1 METKDSFTRSIE
13 EISAKEL
20 SQLQLAITDELEHR
34 RFRAK
39 EAAWNKLVDAIK
51 DYSTTFGDIE
61 IITVDDD
68 TFYLTS
74 LDDFSSIGQ
83 IESKFDRGELP

>member
-1 METKDSFTRSIE
+1 METKDLLTRSIE

-20 SQLQLAITDELEHR
+20 SQLRSAIINELDKR
-34 RFRAK
+34 QFRAK

-61 IITVDDD
+61 VITDDG
-68 TFYLTS
+68 TFYMTS
-74 LDDFSSIGQ
+74 LDDFSSIGEIQ
-83 IESKFDRGELP
+83 IIID

>member
-1 METKDSFTRSIE
+1 METKDLLTRSIE

-20 SQLQLAITDELEHR
+20 SQLRSAITDELDKR
-34 RFRAK
+34 QFRAK
-39 EAAWNKLVDAIK
+39 EAAWNKLVDAFK

-61 IITVDDD
+61 IITYDD
-68 TFYLTS
+68 TFYMTN

-83 IESKFDRGELP
+83 IEIKDN

>member
-1 METKDSFTRSIE
+1 METQDLLIRSIE

-20 SQLQLAITDELEHR
+20 SQLRSDIINELDKR
-34 RFRAK
+34 QFRAK

-51 DYSTTFGDIE
+51 DYTTTFDDIQV
-61 IITVDDD
+61 ITYDN

-83 IESKFDRGELP
+83 IEIKFD

>member
-1 METKDSFTRSIE
+1 METKDLLTRSIE

-20 SQLQLAITDELEHR
+20 SQLRSAITDELDKR
-34 RFRAK
+34 QFRAK

-61 IITVDDD
+61 VNAYYETFQISSTDD
-68 TFYLTS
+68 Y
-74 LDDFSSIGQ
+74 SSIGE
-83 IESKFDRGELP
+83 IHVKF

>member
-1 METKDSFTRSIE
+1 METKDLLTRSIK
-13 EISAKEL
+13 EISAEEL
-20 SQLQLAITDELEHR
+20 SQLQSAITNELEHR

-51 DYSTTFGDIE
+51 DYTTTFGDIE
-61 IITVDDD
+61 VITVDDD
-68 TFYLTS
+68 TFYLTG

-83 IESKFDRGELP
+83 IESKFD

>member
-1 METKDSFTRSIE
+1 METKDFFTCPIK
-13 EISAKEL
+13 EISAERL
-20 SQLQLAITDELEHR
+20 SQLQLAISDELEHR

-83 IESKFDRGELP
+83 IESKFD